1 MRLAWPKTWTP
12 RRLTPGITVA
22 VAVALLLAGFSM
34 AILNE
39 RQVEAQKLREVGVQ
53 AEILAGSVAGALAFD
68 DHAAAAEY
76 VGALRANHDVEAVG
90 VYDAKGKL
98 AAGYARP
105 GNQLPQVNTVQ
116 RPIFNGVH
124 LTVTV
129 PVVQGATRLGSVYLR
144 TLTEPLPRRLARYAA
159 VGLLILMASLVVA
172 VFGASNTSLSEAH
185 SKLQVEMAER
195 ARAEAALRQS
205 QQAEAEAQIA
215 IATERGRAA
224 LRQSE
229 QQLELALR
237 AGRLGSWVLDLKTG
251 RLAASEFFGANFGL
265 GPEDAFDRYADLVV
279 RVHPDDRARQQREM
293 EAAIE
298 KRTDLESEYRTLAL
312 DGETRWI
319 LVRGRAAYDE
329 DGAPRQM
336 TGVSLDITARKRA
349 DERQR
354 LLLDELNHRVKN
366 TLATVQSIAIQT
378 SRTADAPSFEQA
390 FLARIAALAQ
400 AHDLLTEVAWDGAS
414 LKNVIAQT
422 LAPYVAD
429 GQADRVELSGPNVRL
444 SPNAAV
450 SLTMAFHE
458 LATNAGKYGALS
470 VVAGRVDVEWK
481 VDSPTEPTVV
491 EIDWRES
498 GGPRVPRPTRRGFGS
513 RLVEKGL
520 AREFDGRIELTFAPE
535 GVRCH
540 MHLPL
545 SRKMQ
550 LAA

>member
-1 MRLAWPKTWTP
+1 
-12 RRLTPGITVA
+12 
-22 VAVALLLAGFSM
+22 
-34 AILNE
+34 
-39 RQVEAQKLREVGVQ
+39 
-53 AEILAGSVAGALAFD
+53 
-68 DHAAAAEY
+68 
-76 VGALRANHDVEAVG
+76 
-90 VYDAKGKL
+90 
-98 AAGYARP
+98 
-105 GNQLPQVNTVQ
+105 
-116 RPIFNGVH
+116 
-124 LTVTV
+124 
-129 PVVQGATRLGSVYLR
+129 
-144 TLTEPLPRRLARYAA
+144 
-159 VGLLILMASLVVA
+159 
-172 VFGASNTSLSEAH
+172 
-185 SKLQVEMAER
+185 
-195 ARAEAALRQS
+195 
-205 QQAEAEAQIA
+205 
-215 IATERGRAA
+215 
-224 LRQSE
+224 
-229 QQLELALR
+229 
-237 AGRLGSWVLDLKTG
+237 
-251 RLAASEFFGANFGL
+251 
-265 GPEDAFDRYADLVV
+265 
-279 RVHPDDRARQQREM
+279 M

-329 DGAPRQM
+329 DDAPRQM

-378 SRTADAPSFEQA
+378 RRTADAPSFEKA

>member
-12 RRLTPGITVA
+12 RSLTPGITVA
-22 VAVALLLAGFSM
+22 VAAALLLAGLSM

-39 RQVEAQKLREVGVQ
+39 RQVKAQKLREVGVQ
-53 AEILAGSVAGALAFD
+53 AEILSGSVAGALAFD
-68 DHAAAAEY
+68 DHATAAEY
-76 VGALRANHDVEAVG
+76 VGALRASRDVEAVG
-90 VYDAKGKL
+90 VYDAKGRL

-105 GNQLPQVNTVQ
+105 GSQLPPVNKVQ
-116 RPIFNGVH
+116 PPAFDGVH

-129 PVVQGATRLGSVYLR
+129 PVAQGATRLGSVYLR
-144 TLTEPLPRRLARYAA
+144 TLTEPLPRRLARYGA

-172 VFGASNTSLSEAH
+172 VFGASNASLSEAH

-195 ARAEAALRQS
+195 ERAEAALRRS

-215 IATERGRAA
+215 VATERGRAA
-224 LRQSE
+224 LHQSE

-237 AGRLGSWVLDLKTG
+237 AGRLGNWVLDLQTQ
-251 RLAASEFFGANFGL
+251 RLAASEFFRANFGL
-265 GPEDAFDRYADLVV
+265 GPEDPFDTYAELIA
-279 RVHPDDRARQQREM
+279 RVHPDDRARQQKDM
-293 EAAIE
+293 DAGIE
-298 KRTDLESEYRTLAL
+298 KRTDLESEYRTLSP

-319 LVRGRAAYDE
+319 LVRGRAAYAD
-329 DGAPRQM
+329 DGAPARM

-366 TLATVQSIAIQT
+366 TLATVQSIAMQT

-414 LKNVIAQT
+414 LKDVIART

-429 GQADRVELSGPNVRL
+429 GQAGRVTLTGPNVRL
-444 SPNAAV
+444 NPNAAV

-458 LATNAGKYGALS
+458 LATNAGKYGSLS
-470 VVAGRVDVEWK
+470 VVGGRVNVDWR
-481 VDSPTEPTVV
+481 VDSPIDPTFI

-498 GGPRVPRPTRRGFGS
+498 GGPPVSPPTRRGFGS
-513 RLVEKGL
+513 RLVETGL
-520 AREFDGRIELTFAPE
+520 AREFDGRIELAFAPE
-535 GVRCH
+535 GVWCH

>member
-1 MRLAWPKTWTP
+1 MRVARPKTSTP
-12 RRLTPGITVA
+12 RRLGPTMTVI
-22 VAVALLLAGFSM
+22 VALALLLAGLSM

-39 RQVEAQKLREVGVQ
+39 RQVKVQKLREVGVQ
-53 AEILAGSVAGALAFD
+53 AEILSGSVAGALAFD
-68 DHAAAAEY
+68 DRAAAAEY
-76 VGALRANHDVEAVG
+76 VGALRANRDVEAVG
-90 VYDAKGKL
+90 VYDAQGKL

-105 GNQLPQVNTVQ
+105 GSRLPQTNRVE
-116 RPIFNGVH
+116 PAAFDGVH
-124 LTVTV
+124 LTITV
-129 PVVQGATRLGSVYLR
+129 PVVQGSTQLGSVYLR
-144 TLTEPLPRRLARYAA
+144 TLTEPLPRRLARYGA
-159 VGLLILMASLVVA
+159 VGVLILMASLVVA
-172 VFGASNTSLSEAH
+172 VFGASNASLSEAH
-185 SKLQVEMAER
+185 RKLQVEMAER
-195 ARAEAALRQS
+195 ARAEAALRLS

-237 AGRLGSWVLDLKTG
+237 AGRLGTWVLDLQTQ
-251 RLAASEFFGANFGL
+251 RLAASEFFRANFGL
-265 GPEDAFDRYADLVV
+265 GSDDPFDGYADLLS
-279 RVHPDDRARQQREM
+279 RVHPDDRARQKQDM
-293 EAAIE
+293 DAAIE
-298 KRTDLESEYRTLAL
+298 KRTDLESEYRTLVG

-329 DGAPRQM
+329 GGAPTRM

-390 FLARIAALAQ
+390 FLSRIAALAQ
-400 AHDLLTEVAWDGAS
+400 AHDLLTAVAWDGAS
-414 LKNVIAQT
+414 LKDVIGRT
-422 LAPYVAD
+422 MAPYVSDA
-429 GQADRVELSGPNVRL
+429 QADRVSLAGPNVRL
-444 SPNAAV
+444 NPNAAV

-458 LATNAGKYGALS
+458 LATNAGKYGSLS
-470 VVAGRVDVEWK
+470 VVGGRVNVDWR
-481 VDSPTEPTVV
+481 VDSASNPTFI
-491 EIDWRES
+491 EIDWREA
-498 GGPRVPRPTRRGFGS
+498 GGPQVSPPTRRGFGS
-513 RLVEKGL
+513 RLVETGL
-520 AREFDGRIELTFAPE
+520 AREFDGQIELHFAPE
-535 GVRCH
+535 GVWCH